1 MSWFRRPFDPRY
13 ATARLALPHDAKQI
27 GVLGRRAPWYYL
39 TSSLEEA
46 VALVPHEPTAVLEY
60 DKQIVAALQIGWR
73 LSPNAW
79 LRTVLIDSRVDIEPT
94 LRLMLPHIY
103 QVLPSHDITALFVTI
118 DPGNEPW
125 LRAPLQA
132 VGFARIMDVWSY
144 EKEVLN
150 IPSEGN
156 QDVTV
161 RSIQPDDLSRV
172 LEVDALCFPA
182 PWAKGQ
188 EILEPAILN
197 APYFTVAEWDG
208 KIIGYTHVTLHY
220 HGRQAHLVRIAVKPE
235 FQGRS
240 IGVRLLAEVVQ
251 FCQHQRVDRLTLN
264 TQAGNKEAQRLYE
277 WFGFRRTGDAQVVLG
292 VQNLI

>member
-46 VALVPHEPTAVLEY
+46 VALVPNEPTAVLEY
-60 DKQIVAALQIGWR
+60 DKQIVAALQVGWR

-79 LRTVLIDSRVDIEPT
+79 LRTVLIDSRVDIGPA

-103 QVLPSHDITALFVTI
+103 QALPSRDIAALYVTI
-118 DPGNEPW
+118 DPWSEPW
-125 LRAPLQA
+125 LRIPLEES
-132 VGFARIMDVWSY
+132 GFAHIMDVWSY
-144 EKEVLN
+144 QKEALD
-150 IPSEGN
+150 IPSMGN

-161 RSIQPDDLSRV
+161 RYARPNDLPKL
-172 LEVDALCFPA
+172 LEVDVLCFPA

-188 EILEPAILN
+188 EILEPAVLN
-197 APYFTVAEWDG
+197 APYFAVAEWNG
-208 KIIGYTHVTLHY
+208 EIIGYSHVTLHY
-220 HGRQAHLVRIAVKPE
+220 HSRQAHLVRIAVKPE
-235 FQGRS
+235 FQGRAV
-240 IGVRLLAEVVQ
+240 GVRLLAEVVQ

-277 WFGFRRTGDAQVVLG
+277 WFGFRRTGDAQAVLG
-292 VQNLI
+292 VQNLT